1 MERDMF
7 SRLSKAIKWIGD
19 HFKGLLFVLILAVLF
34 MPTPKS
40 QLIPPNLQ
48 EIKLTGAIL
57 DASEILNQI
66 EQAQKDP
73 NIKGVLLNVNS
84 PGGSV
89 PPSIE
94 ISYAIANLAKSKP
107 VVAYASGVM
116 ASGSYY
122 SSIYANKII
131 ANPGAI
137 VGSIGVIMQSA
148 NIKELLDKIGIKPQT
163 IKEGLYKE
171 AGTPTREW
179 TPAEREELK
188 RLTGDTYRLFVSDV
202 AKARGLDIN
211 KSDQFAN
218 AHIFSAKR
226 AKEVGLIDEIGIISQ
241 AKSTLT
247 TLAKV
252 KNPRWKQKDKLEKII
267 DKLTQKTFTQIQSY
281 LFGLKSE
288 IGF

>member
-1 MERDMF
+1 
-7 SRLSKAIKWIGD
+7 
-19 HFKGLLFVLILAVLF
+19 
-34 MPTPKS
+34 
-40 QLIPPNLQ
+40 
-48 EIKLTGAIL
+48 
-57 DASEILNQI
+57 
-66 EQAQKDP
+66 
-73 NIKGVLLNVNS
+73 
-84 PGGSV
+84 
-89 PPSIE
+89 
-94 ISYAIANLAKSKP
+94 
-107 VVAYASGVM
+107 M

-148 NIKELLDKIGIKPQT
+148 NVKELLDKIGIKPQT

-171 AGTPTREW
+171 AGTPTRGW

-188 RLTGDTYRLFVSDV
+188 RLTGDTYQLFVSDV

-241 AKSTLT
+241 AKSTLA

-252 KNPRWKQKDKLEKII
+252 KKPRWKQKDKLEKFI
-267 DKLTQKTFTQIQSY
+267 DKLTQKTLTQIQLY